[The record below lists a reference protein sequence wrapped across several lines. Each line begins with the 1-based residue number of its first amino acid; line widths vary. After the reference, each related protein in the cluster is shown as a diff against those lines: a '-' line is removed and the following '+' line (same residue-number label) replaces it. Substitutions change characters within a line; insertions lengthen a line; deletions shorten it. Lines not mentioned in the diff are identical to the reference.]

1 MGTSKKNIIGIIPA
15 RMGSSRYPGKPL
27 EKILGMPMIGHCYK
41 RAKMSKML
49 DEVYIATPNEV
60 IKEYAESIG
69 AKAVIGRD
77 DHPGCSDITAE
88 VILKIE
94 KMTGQK
100 TDIVVMLQ
108 GDEPM
113 IVPEMIDMAVKPM
126 IEDPSIEV
134 LNLMA
139 PIRSQEE
146 HNDMNCPKVV
156 VDEQNF
162 AIYMS
167 REPIPSRKKWKPTP
181 KMSDIPMYKQV
192 CIIPFRR
199 DFLEQFNAWGRT
211 LLEGI
216 ESIDMLR
223 VLEKGHKVKMVYEEF
238 KTYSVDTPEDL
249 KKVEKYMSQDPLV
262 KTYA

>member
-1 MGTSKKNIIGIIPA
+1 MTAKKLNIIGIIPA
-15 RMGSSRYPGKPL
+15 RMGSTRYPGKPM
-27 EKILGMPMIGHCYK
+27 EMIQGMPMIGHCYK

-49 DEVYIATPNEV
+49 DEVYIATPDEV
-60 IKEYAESIG
+60 IKKYAESIG
-69 AKAVIGRD
+69 AKAVIGRN

-94 KMTGQK
+94 KETGQK

-126 IEDPSIEV
+126 LEDDSIEV

-139 PIRSQEE
+139 PIRSREE

-162 AIYMS
+162 ALYMS
-167 REPIPSRKKWKPTP
+167 REPIPSWKKFKGD
-181 KMSDIPMYKQV
+181 SIPMYKQV
-192 CIIPFRR
+192 CIIPFKR
-199 DFLEQFNAWGRT
+199 DFLEQFNMWGRT
-211 LLEGI
+211 LLESI

-238 KTYSVDTPEDL
+238 ETYSVDTPDDL
-249 KKVEKYMSQDPLV
+249 KKVDAKMATDPLV

>member
-1 MGTSKKNIIGIIPA
+1 MSKKLNIVGVIPA

-77 DHPGCSDITAE
+77 DHPGCSDITVE

-94 KMTGQK
+94 KETGQK

-126 IEDPSIEV
+126 LEDDSIEV

-139 PIRSQEE
+139 PIRSKEE
-146 HNDMNCPKVV
+146 HADPNCLKVV
-156 VDEQNF
+156 VDLQNF
-162 AIYMS
+162 ALYMS
-167 REPIPSRKKWKPTP
+167 REPIPSRKKLKGDT
-181 KMSDIPMYKQV
+181 IPMYKQV
-192 CIIPFRR
+192 CVIPFKR

-223 VLEKGHKVKMVYEEF
+223 VMEHGHKVKMVYEEF
-238 KTYSVDTPEDL
+238 ETYSVDTPEDL
-249 KKVEKYMSQDPLV
+249 KKVEKYMSSDPLV